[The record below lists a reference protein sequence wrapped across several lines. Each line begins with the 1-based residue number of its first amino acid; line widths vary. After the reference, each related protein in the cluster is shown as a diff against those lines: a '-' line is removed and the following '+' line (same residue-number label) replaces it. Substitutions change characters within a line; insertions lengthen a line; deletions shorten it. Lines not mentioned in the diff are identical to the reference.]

1 MKNIKALAILMA
13 AITAGTALPAYAG
26 EFTVSNT
33 IDGVTTD
40 VTYTKVPEKAVS
52 LAGFSTQMMLA
63 LELGDHMVGYGYMDN
78 EIPEKY
84 KAQFDKLTCLAEG
97 NPSQEEL
104 LAVEPDFLTGWAS
117 TFAEKNFPMQF
128 CADNEIMAYVPQVE
142 YAPASMESVYS
153 DFENLGQIFGV
164 TDKAEAI
171 VTDMKNRVAAVQEAV
186 KDKEP
191 VSVFIYD
198 SGEDAP
204 FTASAGLPTDMITL
218 AGGTNIFAG
227 VESNWT
233 TVDWEDVVAADPD
246 FIIIMDYLASD
257 PLDAKQ
263 EFLKTS
269 DFTKELSAVE
279 NDNIFV
285 IGLTDVTG
293 CYESVDAIET
303 MAQHF
308 HPDCFQ

>member
-1 MKNIKALAILMA
+1 MKRKQVLTLAMA
-13 AITAGTALPAYAG
+13 AVMTAGTVLPAYAEELTIENEIGG
-26 EFTVSNT
+26 EITE
-33 IDGVTTD
+33 
-40 VTYTKVPEKAVS
+40 VTYDRVPEKAVS

-63 LELGDHMVGYGYMDN
+63 LHLGDRMVGYSYMDN
-78 EIPEKY
+78 EIPEIY
-84 KAQFDKLTCLAEG
+84 REQFDKLTCLAEG

-117 TFAEKNFPMQF
+117 SFSEKNFPMSF
-128 CADNEIMAYVPQVE
+128 CQDNEIMAYVPRVE
-142 YAPASMESVYS
+142 YAPATMESVYA
-153 DFENLGQIFGV
+153 DFENLGKIFDV
-164 TDKAEAI
+164 TERAEEI
-171 VTDMKNRVAAVQEAV
+171 VTDMRDRVSAVQEAV
-186 KDKEP
+186 KDEEP

-218 AGGTNIFAG
+218 AGGENIFAG

-233 TVDWEDVVAADPD
+233 TVDWEDVIAADPD

-293 CYESVDAIET
+293 CYESVDAVET

-308 HPDCFQ
+308 HPDCF

>member
-1 MKNIKALAILMA
+1 MKGKRILTVLTTA
-13 AITAGTALPAYAG
+13 AVTAAAVLPAYA
-26 EFTVSNT
+26 ETFTVANE
-33 IDGVTTD
+33 IGGVTTE
-40 VTYTKVPEKAVS
+40 VTYDKVPEKAVS
-52 LAGFSTQMMLA
+52 LSGFATQMMLA
-63 LELGDHMVGYGYMDN
+63 LGLGDRMVGYGYMDN
-78 EIPEKY
+78 EIPEAY
-84 KAQFDKLTCLAEG
+84 KEQFDKLVCLADG

-117 TFAEKNFPMQF
+117 TFSEKNFPMEF

-142 YAPASMESVYS
+142 YAPASMESVYA
-153 DFENLGQIFGV
+153 DFENLGKIFDV
-164 TDKAEAI
+164 EDKAEEI
-171 VTDMKNRVAAVQEAV
+171 VNDMKDRVAAVQEAV
-186 KDKEP
+186 KDQDP

-204 FTASAGLPTDMITL
+204 FTASAGLPTDMISL
-218 AGGTNIFAG
+218 AGGENIFAG

-233 TVDWEDVVAADPD
+233 TVDWEDVIAADPEY
-246 FIIIMDYLASD
+246 IIIMDYIDSD
-257 PLDAKQ
+257 PLDAKE

-269 DFTKELSAVE
+269 DFTKDLTAVQ

-293 CYESVDAIET
+293 CYESVDAVEN

-308 HPDCFQ
+308 HADCF

>member
-1 MKNIKALAILMA
+1 MKKKKLLALSLTAVIA
-13 AITAGTALPAYAG
+13 AGSVYPAYAE
-26 EFTVSNT
+26 EFTLENE
-33 IDGVTTD
+33 IDGTVTE
-40 VTYTKVPEKAVS
+40 VVYAEIPEKAVS

-63 LELGDHMVGYGYMDN
+63 LNLGDRMVGYGYMDN
-78 EIPEKY
+78 EIPAIY
-84 KAQFDKLTCLAEG
+84 KDQFDKLTCLAEG

-117 TFAEKNFPMQF
+117 TFAEKNFPMSF
-128 CADNEIMAYVPQVE
+128 CEDNGILAYVPRVE
-142 YAPASMESVYS
+142 YAPASMESVYA
-153 DFENLGQIFGV
+153 DFENLGKIFGV
-164 TDKAEAI
+164 TEKAEEI
-171 VTDMKNRVAAVQEAV
+171 VSDMKDRAAAVQEAV
-186 KDKEP
+186 KDEEP

-204 FTASAGLPTDMITL
+204 FTASAGLPTDMISL
-218 AGGTNIFAG
+218 AGGENIFAG

-233 TVDWEDVVAADPD
+233 TVDWEDVINADPD
-246 FIIIMDYLASD
+246 FIIIMDYIDSD
-257 PLDAKQ
+257 PLDAKE

-279 NDNIFV
+279 NDRVFV

-293 CYESVDAIET
+293 CYESIDAVET

-308 HPDCFQ
+308 HPDCF

>member
-1 MKNIKALAILMA
+1 MKNKKTSALFLA
-13 AITAGTALPAYAG
+13 AVIAAGCALPAYAEAFSVDNEIG
-26 EFTVSNT
+26 GV
-33 IDGVTTD
+33 VTT
-40 VTYTKVPEKAVS
+40 VTYDKVPEKAVS
-52 LAGFSTQMMLA
+52 LAGFATQMMLA
-63 LELGDHMVGYGYMDN
+63 LNLGDHMVGYSYMDN
-78 EIPEKY
+78 EIPEQY
-84 KAQFDKLTCLAEG
+84 KEQFDKLICLAEG

-117 TFAEKNFPMQF
+117 TFSEKNFPMDF
-128 CADNEIMAYVPQVE
+128 CENNEILAYVPQVE
-142 YAPASMESVYS
+142 YAPASMESVYA
-153 DFENLGQIFGV
+153 DFENFGKIFDV
-164 TDKAEAI
+164 TDRAEEI
-171 VTDMKNRVAAVQEAV
+171 VTDMKDRVAAVQEAV
-186 KDKEP
+186 KDEEP
-191 VSVFIYD
+191 VTVFIYD

-204 FTASAGLPTDMITL
+204 FTASAGLPTDMIAL
-218 AGGTNIFAG
+218 AGGENIFAG

-233 TVDWEDVVAADPD
+233 VVDWEDVIAADPD

-269 DFTKELSAVE
+269 DFTKELTAVE

-293 CYESVDAIET
+293 CYESVDAVET

-308 HPDCFQ
+308 HPDCF